1 MDRRTDGWMDG
12 WMMSRWMVVVGGW
25 IPQEQGSY
33 SQCEEPSDS
42 KVSQMREVAIGDGR
56 QGQGD
61 PKREG
66 SCHQIQC
73 QGFRYLGTNG
83 MQPGMAPGGQGEVG
97 LPSKGVHHLN
107 RGASGK
113 GGSPL
118 GYPSLL
124 PPPHEEEAPTC
135 STNFPWRWRLCGGA
149 PGWEE
154 MGHPPRPLMSGGRF
168 WLGVRGCCCL
178 ISLSCGFP
186 RPLGLLSP
194 PRWG

>member
-1 MDRRTDGWMDG
+1 MGDRDKGT
-12 WMMSRWMVVVGGW
+12 
-25 IPQEQGSY
+25 Q
-33 SQCEEPSDS
+33 
-42 KVSQMREVAIGDGR
+42 RERDHATKSNV
-56 QGQGD
+56 
-61 PKREG
+61 K
-66 SCHQIQC
+66 
-73 QGFRYLGTNG
+73 
-83 MQPGMAPGGQGEVG
+83 
-97 LPSKGVHHLN
+97 
-107 RGASGK
+107 ASGIWVPMGCSQEWLLVGRGRWDCPAK
-113 GGSPL
+113 VCTILTEGLQGRGVPPL